1 MGTEKYLSSQ
11 FVRRISMSFA
21 GKTRWIVFALF
32 IPWLLNSSFAGPDSR
47 IVRIA
52 TTTSTENSGLTRYLL
67 PEVEKD
73 TGFHYQTIAVGTG
86 KALQIGRAGDV
97 DVVMVHAKSSEL
109 EFVEQGYGVD
119 RTEFMYNDFVIVGPP
134 TARGGIDFSGM
145 SSVVEIF
152 QNIHDNRALFVSRG
166 DDSGTHKKER
176 QIWAL
181 AGTPPD
187 ESWYREV
194 GQGMGKTLQIAGELG
209 AYTLTDRGTWLFTQE
224 RSPLEVVFE
233 GAPELFNQYSVMA
246 VNPDRHDI
254 NYPGAKALITWL
266 SGDKGQ
272 RMINEFRIGGEQLFN
287 ANANAGN

>member
-1 MGTEKYLSSQ
+1 MDTSIIPPGTKRKAQRTAFFL
-11 FVRRISMSFA
+11 
-21 GKTRWIVFALF
+21 L
-32 IPWLLNSSFAGPDSR
+32 IPWLLLNSTFADPDSR
-47 IVRIA
+47 TVKIA

-67 PEVEKD
+67 PEAEKD
-73 TGFHYQTIAVGTG
+73 TGFQYQTIAAGTG

-109 EFVEQGYGVD
+109 EFVEQGHGVD

-134 TARGGIDFSGM
+134 KPADGTDFSGM
-145 SSVVEIF
+145 SSVAEIF
-152 QNIHDNRALFVSRG
+152 RNIRDSQVLFVSRG
-166 DDSGTHKKER
+166 DDSGTHKKELH
-176 QIWAL
+176 IWAMV
-181 AGTPPD
+181 GTLPD
-187 ESWYREV
+187 GSWYREV

-209 AYTLTDRGTWLFTQE
+209 AYTLADRGTWLFMQE
-224 RSPLEVVFE
+224 HSPLAIVFE
-233 GAPELFNQYSVMA
+233 GDPELFNQYSVMA

-287 ANANAGN
+287 ANAGN

>member
-1 MGTEKYLSSQ
+1 MTFSEIKKKAQGITFLLL
-11 FVRRISMSFA
+11 A
-21 GKTRWIVFALF
+21 
-32 IPWLLNSSFAGPDSR
+32 PWLLLNPASADPDYR
-47 IVRIA
+47 IVKIA

-73 TGFHYQTIAVGTG
+73 TGFQYQTIAAGTG

-109 EFVEQGYGVD
+109 EFVKQGYGVD
-119 RTEFMYNDFVIVGPP
+119 RTEFMYNDFVIVGPSR
-134 TARGGIDFSGM
+134 AEGGIDFSGM

-152 QNIHDNRALFVSRG
+152 QNIQDNQVLFVSRG
-166 DDSGTHKKER
+166 DDSGTHKKEL
-176 QIWAL
+176 QIWAM
-181 AGTPPD
+181 AGTLPD
-187 ESWYREV
+187 GIWYREV

-224 RSPLEVVFE
+224 RSSLEIVFE
-233 GAPELFNQYSVMA
+233 GDPELFNQYSVMA

-254 NYPGAKALITWL
+254 NYPGAKALIAWL

-272 RMINEFRIGGEQLFN
+272 RMINEFRIDGEQLFN
-287 ANANAGN
+287 ANARAGN